1 MSRISF
7 VTTFKQRKT
16 SAMNRRHLLK
26 GMGVLTLYSS
36 FPAVL
41 TEFISSC
48 NASGKGLNAR
58 FFSEEEFQL
67 IEKIADVLI
76 PQTSTPGALE
86 AKVPYFIDMVV
97 KDCLSKKRQQ
107 SITDG
112 LKQLNDD
119 ANGKFTLLSAEEKL
133 RLVKQTDDAAFK
145 DEADK
150 TWFRIFKKL
159 ATIGYFTS
167 QEGMNKALNYVKVPA
182 EYKAC
187 IPYKKGDKALAKTF
201 LMYW

>member
-1 MSRISF
+1 
-7 VTTFKQRKT
+7 
-16 SAMNRRHLLK
+16 MNRRHLLK

-48 NASGKGLNAR
+48 NASGKGPSDR
-58 FFSEEEFQL
+58 FFSEEVFQL
-67 IEKIADVLI
+67 IEEISDILI
-76 PQTSTPGALE
+76 PKTSTPGALE
-86 AKVPYFIDMVV
+86 ARVPYFIDMVV
-97 KDCLSKKRQQ
+97 KDCMNNKDQQ
-107 SITDG
+107 SIKDG
-112 LKQLNDD
+112 LKQLNEE
-119 ANGKFTLLSAEEKL
+119 AKGTFTSLSGEEKL
-133 RLVKQTDDAAFK
+133 KLVKQTDEAAFK

-150 TWFRIFKKL
+150 AWFRIFKKL

-167 QEGMNKALNYVKVPA
+167 QEGMSKALNYVKVPGD
-182 EYKAC
+182 YKAC